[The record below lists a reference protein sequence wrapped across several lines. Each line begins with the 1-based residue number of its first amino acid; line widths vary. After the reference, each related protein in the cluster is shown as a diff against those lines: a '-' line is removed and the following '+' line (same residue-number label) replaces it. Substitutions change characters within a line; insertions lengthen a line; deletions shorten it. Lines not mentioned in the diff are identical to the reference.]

1 VVLDSDCKDNDK
13 ETNLTQIRNKISAF
27 TSKQAVFS
35 LFLPPIKPPKV
46 QPNRIE
52 MNTAHWAQ

>member
-13 ETNLTQIRNKISAF
+13 ETNLAQIRNKISAF

-52 MNTAHWAQ
+52 MNTAH